1 MEVFKT
7 VSGIAAPLDQI
18 NVDTDQIIPKQF
30 LKKIERTGFGVHLF
44 HDWRY
49 IDDEGTQLNPD
60 FVLNYP
66 RYLEAQI
73 LLTRENFGCGSS
85 REHAPWALHDYGFK
99 CVIASSF
106 ADIFFNNCRK
116 NGILAVVLQPEE
128 VQALFVEVEAHEGC
142 QLTVDLLQQSVITPE
157 GKKFSF
163 EVDQFAKN
171 YLLNGLDDIGWTLQ
185 FEEKIE
191 AYEQKTMSQQPW
203 FFIEAQS

>member
-1 MEVFKT
+1 M
-7 VSGIAAPLDQI
+7 AAPLDRI

-66 RYLEAQI
+66 RYQGAQI

-142 QLTVDLLQQSVITPE
+142 QLTVDLLQQSVITPK

-171 YLLNGLDDIGWTLQ
+171 CLLNGLDDIGWTLQ

-191 AYEQKTMSQQPW
+191 AYEQKTRSQQPW

>member
-1 MEVFKT
+1 M
-7 VSGIAAPLDQI
+7 AAPLDRI

-49 IDDEGTQLNPD
+49 LDDEGTQLNPD

-66 RYLEAQI
+66 RYQGAQI

-116 NGILAVVLQPEE
+116 NGILAVVLQPDE
-128 VQALFVEVEAHEGC
+128 VQDLFVEVEAHEGC
-142 QLTVDLLQQSVITPE
+142 QLTVDLLQQSVITPK
-157 GKKFSF
+157 GKKYSF
-163 EVDQFAKN
+163 EIDQFAKN
-171 YLLNGLDDIGWTLQ
+171 CLLNGLDDIGWTLQ

-191 AYEQKTMSQQPW
+191 DYEQKARSQQPW
-203 FFIEAQS
+203 LFLEGQS

>member
-7 VSGIAAPLDQI
+7 LSGMAAPLDRI

-66 RYLEAQI
+66 RYQGAQI

-142 QLTVDLLQQSVITPE
+142 QLTVDLLQQSVITTK

-163 EVDQFAKN
+163 EIDQFAKN
-171 YLLNGLDDIGWTLQ
+171 CLLNGLDDIGWTLQ

-191 AYEQKTMSQQPW
+191 AYEQKTRSQQPW

>member
-1 MEVFKT
+1 M
-7 VSGIAAPLDQI
+7 AAPLDRI

-49 IDDEGTQLNPD
+49 LDDEGTQLNPD

-66 RYLEAQI
+66 RYQGAQI

-171 YLLNGLDDIGWTLQ
+171 SLLNGLDDIGWTLQ

-191 AYEQKTMSQQPW
+191 DYEQKARSQQPW
-203 FFIEAQS
+203 LFLEGQS

>member
-1 MEVFKT
+1 M
-7 VSGIAAPLDQI
+7 AAPLDRI

-49 IDDEGTQLNPD
+49 LDDEGTQLNPD

-66 RYLEAQI
+66 RYQGAQI

-142 QLTVDLLQQSVITPE
+142 QLTVDLLQQSVINPE

-171 YLLNGLDDIGWTLQ
+171 SLLNGLDDIGWTLQ
-185 FEEKIE
+185 FEEEIE
-191 AYEQKTMSQQPW
+191 AYEQKARSKQPW
-203 FFIEAQS
+203 LFLEGQS

>member
-1 MEVFKT
+1 MEAFNT
-7 VSGIAAPLDQI
+7 LYGMTAPLDKI

-49 IDDEGTQLNPD
+49 TDDAGTKSNSE
-60 FVLNYP
+60 FVLNLA
-66 RYLEAQI
+66 RYQGAQI

-85 REHAPWALHDYGFK
+85 REHAPWALQDYGFK

-106 ADIFFNNCRK
+106 ADIFFSNCRK

-128 VQALFVEVEAHEGC
+128 IQSLFEEVEANAGC
-142 QLTVDLLQQSVITPE
+142 QLTVDLPQQSVCSPL

-163 EVDQFAKN
+163 EMDGFAKN
-171 YLLNGLDDIGWTLQ
+171 CLLEGLDDIGWTLQ
-185 FEEKIE
+185 FEEKIKD
-191 AYEQKTMSQQPW
+191 YEQQARQQKPW
-203 FFIEAQS
+203 LFLDV